1 MRRLKFTLA
10 LAAATYLLTLLS
22 IANFASR
29 RERAADLVTHTYEV
43 LRASQTVM
51 LECVDIETGFRG
63 YALTQNQVFLEPYQR
78 GNKTVELNLQRLKN
92 LVQDNPVQVSRV
104 QKLQQTVDRL
114 RDMLQPLL
122 RSHSQSDL
130 TILKSVMD
138 SIRLQSDSINDAE
151 LHLLNQRQN
160 EFAQSD
166 KSTTASIAILS
177 LVGLAFLIWSGIS
190 DARNTRLILAQH
202 KQEAAIREAEHLK
215 MIAEAMPLAIWST
228 DAQGN
233 CDYVNQIWLDVNGA
247 SIEQALG
254 LGWLEYVHPDDRGI
268 VLDTWKRFIDD
279 DHPFTEEFRMGRPD
293 AYRWFLTRGTKVR
306 SNNGELIKAVCVCTD
321 INDKKEQSAL
331 LEKLVQE
338 RTADLVLARKIAEDS
353 LAAKSRFLATVSHE
367 VRTPMASVIGFMEII
382 RDTSKDEEIRSSAS
396 IAFDSSARLLR
407 ILNDLLDASKLN
419 AGKINLEKRRF
430 AIKAAIGDLI
440 QISALEARKKGISL
454 DSIISS
460 DVPELVCGDEL
471 RVRQILSNLLF
482 NAVKFTERGKV
493 SMNARVVARKDG
505 AITIRFE
512 VDDTG
517 IGMSS
522 EQQER
527 LFKPFEQAVSSTAR
541 VHGGTGLGL
550 SIAKELVE
558 LMHGS
563 IWVESKEQ
571 EGSRFFVEISF
582 NEGDCA

>member
-1 MRRLKFTLA
+1 
-10 LAAATYLLTLLS
+10 
-22 IANFASR
+22 
-29 RERAADLVTHTYEV
+29 
-43 LRASQTVM
+43 
-51 LECVDIETGFRG
+51 
-63 YALTQNQVFLEPYQR
+63 
-78 GNKTVELNLQRLKN
+78 
-92 LVQDNPVQVSRV
+92 
-104 QKLQQTVDRL
+104 
-114 RDMLQPLL
+114 
-122 RSHSQSDL
+122 
-130 TILKSVMD
+130 
-138 SIRLQSDSINDAE
+138 
-151 LHLLNQRQN
+151 
-160 EFAQSD
+160 
-166 KSTTASIAILS
+166 
-177 LVGLAFLIWSGIS
+177 
-190 DARNTRLILAQH
+190 
-202 KQEAAIREAEHLK
+202 
-215 MIAEAMPLAIWST
+215 
-228 DAQGN
+228 
-233 CDYVNQIWLDVNGA
+233 
-247 SIEQALG
+247 
-254 LGWLEYVHPDDRGI
+254 
-268 VLDTWKRFIDD
+268 
-279 DHPFTEEFRMGRPD
+279 
-293 AYRWFLTRGTKVR
+293 
-306 SNNGELIKAVCVCTD
+306 
-321 INDKKEQSAL
+321 
-331 LEKLVQE
+331 
-338 RTADLVLARKIAEDS
+338 
-353 LAAKSRFLATVSHE
+353 
-367 VRTPMASVIGFMEII
+367 MASVIGFMEII